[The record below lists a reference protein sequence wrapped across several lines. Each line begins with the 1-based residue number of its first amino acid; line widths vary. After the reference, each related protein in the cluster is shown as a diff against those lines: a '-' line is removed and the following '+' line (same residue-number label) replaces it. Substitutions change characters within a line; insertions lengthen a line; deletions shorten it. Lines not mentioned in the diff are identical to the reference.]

1 MRSRF
6 LSFVLIDKFGKIIR
20 INKNFE
26 DLINP
31 IGFIVGV
38 ISVS

>member
-6 LSFVLIDKFGKIIR
+6 LSFVLAGRFGKIIR
-20 INKNFE
+20 ISRDFE
-26 DLINP
+26 GLINP
-31 IGFIVGV
+31 AGPIIGV